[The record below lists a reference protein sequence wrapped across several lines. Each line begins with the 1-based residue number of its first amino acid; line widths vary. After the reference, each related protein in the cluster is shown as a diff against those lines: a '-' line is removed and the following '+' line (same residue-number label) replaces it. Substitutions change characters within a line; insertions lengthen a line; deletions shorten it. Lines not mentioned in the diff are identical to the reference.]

1 MSLKTIKI
9 LGLPLILALSLFA
22 GACNQTETPGTTGEP
37 EAGEQIEEGAEDVGE
52 GVEEGAEDV
61 EEDIEE
67 GAEDVEEGIEDAGDE
82 IENN

>member
-22 GACNQTETPGTTGEP
+22 GACSETETPGTTGEP

-61 EEDIEE
+61 GEDIEE
-67 GAEDVEEGIEDAGDE
+67 GAEDVEEGIENTGDE
-82 IENN
+82 INNN

>member
-22 GACNQTETPGTTGEP
+22 VACSETETPGTTGEP

-52 GVEEGAEDV
+52 GVEQGAEDLGEDIEQGAEDV
-61 EEDIEE
+61 GEDIEN
-67 GAEDVEEGIEDAGDE
+67 AGDE

>member
-9 LGLPLILALSLFA
+9 LGLPLIIALSLFV
-22 GACNQTETPGTTGEP
+22 GACSETETPGTTGEP

-61 EEDIEE
+61 EE
-67 GAEDVEEGIEDAGDE
+67 GIEDAGDE